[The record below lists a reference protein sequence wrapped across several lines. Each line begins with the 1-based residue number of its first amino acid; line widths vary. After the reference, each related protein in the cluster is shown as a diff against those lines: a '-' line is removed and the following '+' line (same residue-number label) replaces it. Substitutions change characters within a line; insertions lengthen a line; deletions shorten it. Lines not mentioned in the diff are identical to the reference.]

1 MNSLKKVDHVLLGR
15 SVGQSPQ
22 FDTLVDIFIGDTIS
36 TADVVR
42 IFGLIER
49 VIFLLV
55 SLDKLDVPLSKILL
69 MTIV

>member
-1 MNSLKKVDHVLLGR
+1 MNSLEKVDHVLLRR

>member
-1 MNSLKKVDHVLLGR
+1 MNSLEKVDHVLLRR

-22 FDTLVDIFIGDTIS
+22 FDTLVDIFISDTIS